1 MMSDKRA
8 LMRHMMKV
16 KQEHIRRY
24 LGAGMASDFSFGGP
38 DQERKLMM
46 LETRIYIGLNDSE
59 TRKQEYETG
68 HYLDILKEVCRK
80 NRVAFSVD
88 IEEGGYYHEDGEY
101 TEETSLVLVLID
113 ANPEAVQNIAEEL
126 CERFHQESVLVT
138 EDKIE
143 GRFLYGKEKS
153 DV

>member
-8 LMRHMMKV
+8 LMWHIMKM
-16 KQEHIRRY
+16 KQEQIRKNI
-24 LGAGMASDFSFGGP
+24 GSGMAFPAVPFGEQ
-38 DQERKLMM
+38 DQERKMTM

-101 TEETSLVLVLID
+101 TEETSLVLILID
-113 ANPEAVQNIAEEL
+113 ADPEAIRNITEDL

-138 EDKIE
+138 ENQIE
-143 GRFLYGKEKS
+143 GRFFYGKGK
-153 DV
+153 